1 MNDDYLW
8 DRSGEPEPEVQQL
21 EELLGT
27 LRYEPRPL
35 QMPANLKIGPRL
47 NYFRPMAIAATLV
60 LFAVAISLWVNFN
73 RRPPHVASEAG
84 GTFQTPA
91 TPPSASLT
99 SGKLKPAAPNDDP
112 KSIATL
118 RRHAGAPRAL
128 LAANRT
134 RREPPPEPALT
145 SDELAQKDQMLLALR
160 LVSTKLNVAQRKLQG
175 GTAPNVIRNQHKI
188 G

>member
-8 DRSGEPEPEVQQL
+8 ERSGEPEPEVQQL
-21 EELLGT
+21 EKLLGT

-35 QMPANLKIGPRL
+35 QIPANFKVRRRP
-47 NYFRPMAIAATLV
+47 NYFRSMAIAATLV
-60 LFAVAISLWVNFN
+60 LFAIAISLWVNFN
-73 RRPPHVASEAG
+73 RRPPHVASKAG
-84 GTFQTPA
+84 GTFETPSA
-91 TPPSASLT
+91 PPSASLT
-99 SGKLKPAAPNDDP
+99 SGKLKPSAANDAP

-128 LAANRT
+128 SAASRT
-134 RREPPPEPALT
+134 RRETPEPALT
-145 SDELAQKDQMLLALR
+145 SDELAQKNQMLLALR